1 MSDIQKGSVY
11 GAIEPLVTNI
21 DGERYKLTDSTRNK
35 LSQFDCEHHYSDPL
49 QRLLEQRPSILAYS
63 LLISSTLFL
72 SILIILVWG
81 MRVVDA
87 YYVLGLKTDKVTTQY
102 TSSLVN
108 KSEIKKL

>member
-1 MSDIQKGSVY
+1 M
-11 GAIEPLVTNI
+11 
-21 DGERYKLTDSTRNK
+21 
-35 LSQFDCEHHYSDPL
+35 
-49 QRLLEQRPSILAYS
+49 
-63 LLISSTLFL
+63 
-72 SILIILVWG
+72 WG